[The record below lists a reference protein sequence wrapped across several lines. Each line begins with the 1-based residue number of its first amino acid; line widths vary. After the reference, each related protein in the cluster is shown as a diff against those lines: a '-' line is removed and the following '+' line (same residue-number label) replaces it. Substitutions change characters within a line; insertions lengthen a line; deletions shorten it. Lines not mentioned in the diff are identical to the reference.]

1 MHISS
6 CCVVQVKY
14 ALVMCIVHCSVLI
27 MMHTRSAMQLA
38 VEIHVH
44 RSSRGRCRV
53 DVQSTWSGSPT
64 DLKVGRATRLQR
76 APTGRRWDSCRQ
88 CHSRRFKPMQC
99 DNAVSVCTSCF
110 CTASIWTHVSMF
122 PQSVQSCLHCWW
134 HSYTKVG
141 KILIKLKMRKINI
154 LSYLCQSRSKFE
166 INASLD
172 VKFVARLVFLL
183 LTNCCFLRQRFE
195 ARSQWSFKP
204 RVLLTWN
211 TFWDLSLTH
220 FKGWFVLQVVSTNTF
235 VANKFP
241 SVWTNLQKHPALQ
254 RCKPQGGIALPF

>member
-1 MHISS
+1 
-6 CCVVQVKY
+6 
-14 ALVMCIVHCSVLI
+14 MC
-27 MMHTRSAMQLA
+27 
-38 VEIHVH
+38 
-44 RSSRGRCRV
+44 
-53 DVQSTWSGSPT
+53 
-64 DLKVGRATRLQR
+64 R
-76 APTGRRWDSCRQ
+76 APGQVPRLTWKWVGEPDCREHPLGGDETRADSVTRDDSSQ
-88 CHSRRFKPMQC
+88 CNNATMQSAFALLAFVLLPFEHTC
-99 DNAVSVCTSCF
+99 LCFHNQCNHVCTVGD
-110 CTASIWTHVSMF
+110 TV
-122 PQSVQSCLHCWW
+122 
-134 HSYTKVG
+134 YTKVG

-154 LSYLCQSRSKFE
+154 LSYPCQSRSKFE

-172 VKFVARLVFLL
+172 VKFDARLVFLF
-183 LTNCCFLRQRFE
+183 LTNCCFLRQRFG